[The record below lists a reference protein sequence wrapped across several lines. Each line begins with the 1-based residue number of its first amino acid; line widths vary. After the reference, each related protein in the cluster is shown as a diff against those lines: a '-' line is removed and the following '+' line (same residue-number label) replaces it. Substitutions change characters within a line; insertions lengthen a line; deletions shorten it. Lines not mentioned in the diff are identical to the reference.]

1 MGGRYVNKRK
11 LHKENLKKIYNFLL
25 WIYPCLKTIFAEC
38 DADIVFIEFSL
49 ELFENTMLVC
59 NYFASIKMKIIT
71 NIANNIYSIFMFYWK
86 YR

>member
-1 MGGRYVNKRK
+1 M
-11 LHKENLKKIYNFLL
+11 
-25 WIYPCLKTIFAEC
+25 FAEC

-49 ELFENTMLVC
+49 ELFENIMLVC

-71 NIANNIYSIFMFYWK
+71 HIDNNIYSIFMFYWK